1 MSAIIDNYP
10 NNVLTQRYVQY
21 RDSCLLTIQIR
32 EEYGINIRSQNP
44 PEDITEN
51 MTKEIIRI
59 HEGDTSCCWAKG
71 VNKSGDLISDTF
83 TEENPIEVKAFS
95 SDGPSQF
102 GPDKNFGVLYF
113 LDMRKWLKNEFV
125 LWKVNLSSNSTEWK
139 NVKVN
144 RTETMEQQCSQGR
157 RPRINWN
164 SLYPQIQ
171 NHCVKVYEGTFE
183 NIFIPRVPSD
193 GSQSVEQPV

>member
-1 MSAIIDNYP
+1 MSESIDKYTTNI
-10 NNVLTQRYVQY
+10 LTRRYSQF
-21 RDSCLLTIQIR
+21 RDSCLLTN
-32 EEYGINIRSQNP
+32 EMKKEYGLNIRGQNP

-71 VNKSGDLISDTF
+71 VDKSGDLISDTF

-113 LDMRKWLKNEFV
+113 LDMRDWLNNHFV
-125 LWKVNLSSNSTEWK
+125 LWKVNLSNNSTEWK

-157 RPRINWN
+157 RPRIGWN

-183 NIFIPRVPSD
+183 NIFIPPVPSD
-193 GSQSVEQPV
+193 GSQSVEQLV

>member
-1 MSAIIDNYP
+1 MSDSIDKYTTNI
-10 NNVLTQRYVQY
+10 LTRRYTQY
-21 RDSCLLTIQIR
+21 RDSCLLTIQMK
-32 EEYGINIRSQNP
+32 EECGLNIRGQNP

-59 HEGDTSCCWAKG
+59 HEGDSSCLWAKG
-71 VNKSGDLISDTF
+71 VNKSGDLISNTF

-113 LDMRKWLKNEFV
+113 LDMRKWLKNQFV
-125 LWKVNLSSNSTEWK
+125 LWKVNLSNESPEWK

-144 RTETMEQQCSQGR
+144 KTETMEQQCSQGR
-157 RPRINWN
+157 RPRIGWV
-164 SLYPQIQ
+164 SLYPQIKE
-171 NHCVKVYEGTFE
+171 HCVKVYEGTFE
-183 NIFIPRVPSD
+183 GIFIPPGLLGD
-193 GSQSVEQPV
+193 SQSVEQPV